1 MSRLSSML
9 KGFVLVSFSMILTGM
24 ISINAQT
31 VSTLAKYSE
40 QITGATA
47 DSSGNIYFAD
57 LVNSKIKKVTPAGV
71 VSDYAGKGSD
81 GTPNIYDGIGQ
92 AAKFNL
98 PRQMAA
104 DKNGNIYVID
114 QNGNSIRKIDNTA
127 NKNVT
132 TVVRTYRP
140 DSGNIKALA
149 TDPSGNLFYFFQFQ
163 LYKVT
168 PGGTPTAV
176 CGVAQSDQKA
186 VLADG
191 TGLSTAKFTSVN
203 SMTIDS
209 KGNIFIE
216 DSGKLRKITPDYK
229 VTTLADIYVSCGLA
243 VDWAGFIYMS
253 TCDGNTIYKWSFID
267 NKTTKYAGTGAKG
280 TTDGPAAS
288 ALFNSPEQI
297 VISGTSLYVADRW
310 NQSIRRIKP

>member
-24 ISINAQT
+24 ININAQT

-40 QITGATA
+40 QITGIAA
-47 DSSGNIYFAD
+47 DSSGNIYFSD

-71 VSDYAGKGSD
+71 VSDYAGRGSD
-81 GTPNIYDGIGQ
+81 GTPDIYDGIGQ
-92 AAKFNL
+92 VAKFST

-104 DKNGNIYVID
+104 DKSGNIYVID
-114 QNGNSIRKIDNTA
+114 QNGDSIRKIDNTA

-132 TVVRTYRP
+132 TVAKSAKP
-140 DSGNIKALA
+140 GDFLFKALA
-149 TDPSGNLFYFFQFQ
+149 TDPSGNLFYFYQRQ

-168 PGGTPTAV
+168 PGGKPTVV
-176 CGVAQSDQKA
+176 CGVYQIEQQAII
-186 VLADG
+186 ADG
-191 TGLSTAKFTSVN
+191 TGLTTAKFTTVN

-216 DSGKLRKITPDYK
+216 DNGKLRKITPDYK
-229 VTTLADIYVSCGLA
+229 VTTLADIASCGLA
-243 VDWAGFIYMS
+243 VDWAGFVYTS
-253 TCDGNTIYKWSFID
+253 NCNGNTIYKWSFID

-288 ALFNSPEQI
+288 ALFNGPEQI